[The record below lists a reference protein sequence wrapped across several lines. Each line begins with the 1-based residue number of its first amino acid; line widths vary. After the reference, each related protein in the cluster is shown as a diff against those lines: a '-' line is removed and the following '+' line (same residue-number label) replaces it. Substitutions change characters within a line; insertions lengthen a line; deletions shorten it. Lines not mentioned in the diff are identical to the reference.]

1 VGPTGASGLATP
13 EYLFQVS
20 LFSPDGSLLLTGTPQ
35 TLVFNTFQSGLPTP
49 DYDLTTGIFTCATT
63 GLYQVSVSA
72 VITNLPGGP
81 NAAFSAL
88 FTVVNG
94 LAVNEQYA
102 RLNPNEATPLSYT
115 SLVQLNAGQ
124 IMEIQAVGASLLILL
139 PSSPGQADTAW
150 LQILRLV

>member
-20 LFSPDGSLLLTGTPQ
+20 LFSQDGSLPLDGAPQ
-35 TLVFNTFQSGLPTP
+35 TLVFNTLQSGLPTP

-63 GLYQVSVSA
+63 GLYQVSVSV
-72 VITNLPGGP
+72 VITNLLGGL
-81 NAAFSAL
+81 NALGEL

-94 LAVNEQYA
+94 LAVNRQYVS
-102 RLNPNEATPLSYT
+102 LNQNEAAPLSFT

-124 IMEIQAVGASLLILL
+124 LLEIQALGASLLILV

-150 LQILRLV
+150 LQIFKL